1 MYFVHDIPGRLRVKI
16 EYLKNHPERLKEIST
31 LLDVPGVFRVKSNA
45 LTGSTVVEYDPDLV
59 SSGSL
64 LDILK
69 TNGYA
74 IDLQKNAINRK
85 IRETHEK
92 MAMKV
97 SKAAV
102 SWLAGR
108 VLEAN
113 GLSMVARFI

>member
-16 EYLKNHPERLKEIST
+16 EYLKNHPERLKEICK
-31 LLDVPGVFRVKSNA
+31 LLNVPGVFRVKSNS
-45 LTGSTVVEYDPDLV
+45 LTGSTVVDYDAGV
-59 SSGSL
+59 VTSGHL

-74 IDLQKNAINRK
+74 IDLEKNAVNLK
-85 IRETHEK
+85 IRETQEK

-113 GLSMVARFI
+113 GLSMVVRFI

>member
-16 EYLKNHPERLKEIST
+16 DYLRNHPERLKEIRT
-31 LLDVPGVFRVKSNA
+31 LLDVPGVFRVKSNPM
-45 LTGSTVVEYDPDLV
+45 TGSTVVEYDADVVNSGHLLV
-59 SSGSL
+59 
-64 LDILK
+64 ILK

-74 IDLQKNAINRK
+74 IDLEKNAIDRK

-108 VLEAN
+108 VL
-113 GLSMVARFI
+113 

>member
-1 MYFVHDIPGRLRVKI
+1 M
-16 EYLKNHPERLKEIST
+16 
-31 LLDVPGVFRVKSNA
+31 
-45 LTGSTVVEYDPDLV
+45 TGSTVVEYDADV
-59 SSGSL
+59 VNSGHL

-74 IDLQKNAINRK
+74 IDLEKNAINRK
-85 IRETHEK
+85 IRESHEK